1 MSRLPGLRLFVPV
14 VVVMT
19 ALLALGG
26 VALAVINAGR
36 PSAPAASAASGES
49 AVVESRI
56 RDLAAIAP
64 VTGSPT
70 VPANPDPSPEPN
82 PDAPAGEDP
91 APQNQD
97 PRSQDPR
104 SQDPQNQDPRSQTP
118 QNQDPQNQ
126 DLRSSGPRNPDP
138 RDSGSSDPASPGPT
152 PGPEAGRT
160 PVPEPGTTG
169 TPGPA
174 STPPRLLVISPS
186 TLTEQTKED
195 ISRLKYVQ
203 KIDSFDGGAV
213 KVSGIGLNLI
223 AVDPARFRA
232 WAPRA
237 VAEQQGI
244 WNALA
249 RGEFVADSAAA
260 RRLGLVLGSEYQVD
274 GGPRLR
280 AAASA
285 GFGLPGVDGIVGE
298 ETGRRL
304 GLLPGVALLVHSSE
318 RAAGVLRTRVGRLL
332 GPGSQ
337 VVAVGGAR
345 TVKPTLKPTTGA
357 TTGRAGAGRVRR
369 VAIGRPGSYLELYRK
384 AAGVCPG
391 LSWTVLAAIGQVE
404 SSHGRNNGPSSAGAQ
419 GPMQFMPA
427 TWKAYGVDGDGDGI
441 ADIWNPYDAVP
452 GAANYLCANGA
463 GRGGKKLEKAIWF
476 YNHSWSYVSKVMG
489 ISRGYAAAYP

>member
-1 MSRLPGLRLFVPV
+1 MSRLSGLRLFVPV
-14 VVVMT
+14 AVVIT

-26 VALAVINAGR
+26 VALAMINAGR
-36 PSAPAASAASGES
+36 PAVPVASAASGES
-49 AVVESRI
+49 AVVESRV

-64 VTGSPT
+64 VASPPA
-70 VPANPDPSPEPN
+70 VPVGTANPDPDP
-82 PDAPAGEDP
+82 DP
-91 APQNQD
+91 ASNPGPD
-97 PRSQDPR
+97 PSSEARPGDDPAA
-104 SQDPQNQDPRSQTP
+104 
-118 QNQDPQNQ
+118 
-126 DLRSSGPRNPDP
+126 RNPDP
-138 RDSGSSDPASPGPT
+138 QSSAPRNPGPGDSASQGPT
-152 PGPEAGRT
+152 LGPGTGES
-160 PVPEPGTTG
+160 PVPEPGATG
-169 TPGPA
+169 ASGLTP
-174 STPPRLLVISPS
+174 TPPRLLVISPS
-186 TLTEQTKED
+186 TLTEQTKQD

-213 KVSGIGLNLI
+213 KVSGVGLNLI

-244 WNALA
+244 WNALT

-304 GLLPGVALLVHSSE
+304 GLLPGVTLLVHSSE
-318 RAAGVLRTRVGRLL
+318 KAAGVLRTRVGRLL

-337 VVAVGGAR
+337 VVAVGGSR
-345 TVKPTLKPTTGA
+345 TAKPTLRPTTGGTA
-357 TTGRAGAGRVRR
+357 GKTGIGRVRQAT
-369 VAIGRPGSYLELYRK
+369 VGRPASYLELYRK

-427 TWKAYGVDGDGDGI
+427 TWKAYGVDGDGDGV

-476 YNHSWSYVSKVMG
+476 YNHSWSYVAKVMG